1 MTYLEGRSLFRKE
14 LKPLF
19 EVKEIDFYFKTI
31 LKSFFKIDPT
41 AFALDPHRDFN
52 KSQEDQLGKVLE
64 HFLSEKPL
72 QYIIGKSYFRDL
84 MLEVN
89 KSVLIPRP
97 ETEELVSWVLE
108 DHNELSQNQTVLDC
122 GTGSG
127 CIAIALAKEQTK
139 FEVFA
144 VDVDPA
150 VLEVGIQNAFENNA
164 QVKFIKQ
171 DILNLESLD
180 LKVNIIVS
188 NPPYI
193 TPSEQIEMKPNVL
206 KHEPH
211 LALFVPEEDPL
222 IYYRSILEYGMS
234 HLVKKGLIYFEINP
248 RFLTEMKNLI
258 LSYEMYTVE
267 ERKDIF
273 DKMRM
278 LKVQKKEYGR
288 N

>member
-1 MTYLEGRSLFRKE
+1 M
-14 LKPLF
+14 
-19 EVKEIDFYFKTI
+19 
-31 LKSFFKIDPT
+31 
-41 AFALDPHRDFN
+41 
-52 KSQEDQLGKVLE
+52 
-64 HFLSEKPL
+64 
-72 QYIIGKSYFRDL
+72 
-84 MLEVN
+84 
-89 KSVLIPRP
+89 
-97 ETEELVSWVLE
+97 SWVLE

-171 DILNLESLD
+171 DFLNLESLD
-180 LKVNIIVS
+180 MKVNIIVS

-193 TPSEQIEMKPNVL
+193 TPSEQIEMRPNVL

-258 LSYEMYTVE
+258 LSYEVYTLE

-278 LKVQKKEYGR
+278 LKVQKK
-288 N
+288 

>member
-41 AFALDPHRDFN
+41 AFALDPHRNFN

-144 VDVDPA
+144 VDVDPT

>member
-52 KSQEDQLGKVLE
+52 KSQEDQLGKVLQ

-144 VDVDPA
+144 VDVDPT

>member
-14 LKPLF
+14 LNSLIK
-19 EVKEIDFYFKTI
+19 VNEIDFYFKTI
-31 LKSFFKIDPT
+31 LKSLFKIDPT
-41 AFALDPHRDFN
+41 AIALDPHHDFN

-64 HFLSEKPL
+64 HLLSEKPL
-72 QYIIGKSYFRDL
+72 QYILGKSYFRDL
-84 MLEVN
+84 TLEVN

-108 DHNELSQNQTVLDC
+108 DHNELSQNQKVLDC

-127 CIAIALAKEQTK
+127 CIAIALAKEHSK

-144 VDVDPA
+144 IDVDPA
-150 VLEVGIQNAFENNA
+150 VLEVGFQNAFKNNA
-164 QVKFIKQ
+164 QVKFLKQ

-193 TPSEQIEMKPNVL
+193 PPSEQIEMKPNVL

-222 IYYRSILEYGMS
+222 IFYRSILEYGMS
-234 HLVKKGLIYFEINP
+234 HLVEKGLIYFEINP

-258 LSYEMYTVE
+258 LSYEIYTVE
-267 ERKDIF
+267 DRKDIF

-278 LKVQKKEYGR
+278 LRVQKK
-288 N
+288 

>member
-144 VDVDPA
+144 VDVDPT

>member
-144 VDVDPA
+144 VDVDPT

-234 HLVKKGLIYFEINP
+234 HLLKKGLIYFEINP

>member
-1 MTYLEGRSLFRKE
+1 M
-14 LKPLF
+14 
-19 EVKEIDFYFKTI
+19 
-31 LKSFFKIDPT
+31 
-41 AFALDPHRDFN
+41 
-52 KSQEDQLGKVLE
+52 
-64 HFLSEKPL
+64 
-72 QYIIGKSYFRDL
+72 
-84 MLEVN
+84 
-89 KSVLIPRP
+89 
-97 ETEELVSWVLE
+97 
-108 DHNELSQNQTVLDC
+108 
-122 GTGSG
+122 
-127 CIAIALAKEQTK
+127 
-139 FEVFA
+139 
-144 VDVDPA
+144 
-150 VLEVGIQNAFENNA
+150 
-164 QVKFIKQ
+164 KFIKQ

-193 TPSEQIEMKPNVL
+193 PPSEQIEMKPNVL

-234 HLVKKGLIYFEINP
+234 NLVEKGLIYFEINP

-278 LKVQKKEYGR
+278 LKVQKK
-288 N
+288 

>member
-144 VDVDPA
+144 VDIDPT

>member
-97 ETEELVSWVLE
+97 ETEELVSWILE

-144 VDVDPA
+144 VDVDPT

>member
-144 VDVDPA
+144 VDVDPT
-150 VLEVGIQNAFENNA
+150 VLKVGIQNAFENNA